1 MLLWDIQ
8 YNENTPLNGYVQHL
22 KDSCGNCNITDQ
34 HARIYV
40 SSTRADSS
48 NPEVVLGYGTKKSI
62 EYWSTKNED
71 TNKYI
76 IFAFHHTLKLRGV
89 EINTSTNDWFE
100 GYNIS
105 SSMDLI
111 KWDSELINTSNS
123 LDFKP
128 YYFSTSSLSFGKFIK
143 IEPYGNN
150 RVSAPNFA
158 LYKVDFYGKIYPEQ
172 IIQTETNYVN
182 QLNIYVSYLLMISLH

>member
-1 MLLWDIQ
+1 
-8 YNENTPLNGYVQHL
+8 
-22 KDSCGNCNITDQ
+22 
-34 HARIYV
+34 
-40 SSTRADSS
+40 
-48 NPEVVLGYGTKKSI
+48 
-62 EYWSTKNED
+62 
-71 TNKYI
+71 
-76 IFAFHHTLKLRGV
+76 
-89 EINTSTNDWFE
+89 
-100 GYNIS
+100 
-105 SSMDLI
+105 MDLI

-150 RVSAPNFA
+150 RANAPNFA
-158 LYKVDFYGKIYPEQ
+158 LYRVDFYGKIYPEQ